1 MLTSCWTLLRNVV
14 VKLRLIK

>member
-14 VKLRLIK
+14 VKLWIIK